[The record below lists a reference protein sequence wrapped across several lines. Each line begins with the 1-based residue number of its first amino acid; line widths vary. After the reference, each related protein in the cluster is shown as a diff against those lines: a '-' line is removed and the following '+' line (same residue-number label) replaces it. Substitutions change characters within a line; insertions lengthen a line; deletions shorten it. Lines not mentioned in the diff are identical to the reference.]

1 MTERETDSKAEI
13 SSRISRMNP
22 AVSPLESYVV
32 SEYIKRL
39 PNVIARGLIYIIVTV
54 VLSVVVYSLVGKMD
68 VVVEGK
74 AVARPISHKIR
85 ILSDRRGF
93 LERIFIKE
101 GQLIDKKAALFL
113 IRSKEGLTYKTK
125 VEELRRSIP
134 LKEEYFNLKISAAS
148 DKLKQLASNFSNS
161 IRVNKM
167 KLHQNNLQLDSID
180 SDLHYWKE
188 EVEFRSADRS
198 RTEKLL
204 KEGIISVREH
214 DRVSISLEKANTEL
228 KKLLSRRDITLEENR
243 IIQEEIERETVNYTN
258 DKLILEKE
266 IKNLELEKTT
276 TLNSMHNELEMIE
289 KMLVMQSTSSP
300 GLQAGAEEEK
310 IIIAENSGIVSEL
323 YFKTTG
329 HYVRESDLLCT
340 IIPANSPLYMDITI
354 ANRDIGFIE
363 ENLEIKYKFDAFPY
377 SDYGMLSG
385 RVDAIA
391 PSAVEDSSLGLAYHV
406 RGSLE
411 NPFFNIK
418 EKKYFIKVGMTATA
432 ELVTEKK
439 TIFSLLFKRLKR
451 DK

>member
-1 MTERETDSKAEI
+1 MTGKEPESRAEI
-13 SSRISRMNP
+13 SSQISRMNP
-22 AVSPLESYVV
+22 VGSPLESYVV
-32 SEYIKRL
+32 SEYIRRM
-39 PNVIARGLIYIIVTV
+39 PNIISRGLIYIIVTV
-54 VLSVVVYSLVGKMD
+54 VLSAVVYSFVGKMD

-85 ILSDRRGF
+85 ILSDRSGF
-93 LERIFIKE
+93 LERIFIEE
-101 GQLIDKKAALFL
+101 GQAIDKKAALFL

-134 LKEEYFNLKISAAS
+134 LKEEYFNLKISAAW
-148 DKLKQLASNFSNS
+148 DKLKQLASNFTNS
-161 IRVNKM
+161 IKVRKM

-188 EVEFRSADRS
+188 EIEFRSADRS
-198 RTEKLL
+198 RTETLL
-204 KEGIISVREH
+204 KEGIISAREH
-214 DRVSISLEKANTEL
+214 DRVSIGLEKANTEVR
-228 KKLLSRRDITLEENR
+228 KLLSRRDITLEENR
-243 IIQEEIERETVNYTN
+243 IIEEEIERETVNYAN
-258 DKLILEKE
+258 DKVVLEKE
-266 IKNLELEKTT
+266 IKNLELEKKT
-276 TLNSMHNELEMIE
+276 TLNSMQNELEMTE

-300 GLQAGAEEEK
+300 GQQAAVEEEK
-310 IIIAENSGIVSEL
+310 MIIAENSGIVSEL

-363 ENLEIKYKFDAFPY
+363 ENLKIKYKFDAFPY

-391 PSAVEDSSLGLAYHV
+391 PSAIEDNSLGLAYHV

-411 NPFFNIK
+411 NPFFDIK
-418 EKKYFIKVGMTATA
+418 EKKYLIKVGMTATA
-432 ELVTEKK
+432 ELVTEEKS
-439 TIFSLLFKRLKR
+439 IFSLLFKRLKR